1 MPKIHNIGP
10 TFLQLTKFPYEWDGK
25 LVVRGWT
32 QELTEPFR
40 TSSPFIVRLPKYR
53 ALVLGKWTGKKENE
67 EEAFNAAIERRDVT
81 EDDFTEEAG
90 WTPAPDSDREESLH
104 DLVSRFDIVDGAVD
118 VYNWQTY
125 YLLAEEPES
134 SGS

>member
-10 TFLQLTKFPYEWDGK
+10 LFVQVTNFPYNWEGK
-25 LVVRGWT
+25 AVVRGWT
-32 QELTEPFR
+32 QEIDDPYR
-40 TSSPFIVRLPKYR
+40 TATPFIVRLPKYK
-53 ALVLGKWTGKKENE
+53 ALVLGRWNGTRT
-67 EEAFNAAIERRDVT
+67 EAEALSMALETREVT

-90 WTPAPDSDREESLH
+90 WTPAPDSNREESLY

-125 YLLAEEPES
+125 YLLAEEPEP

>member
-10 TFLQLTKFPYEWDGK
+10 LFVQVTNFPYNWEGK
-25 LVVRGWT
+25 AIVRGWT
-32 QELTEPFR
+32 QEIDDPYR
-40 TSSPFIVRLPKYR
+40 TATPFILRLPKYK
-53 ALVLGKWTGKKENE
+53 ALVFGRWTGTKTE
-67 EEAFNAAIERRDVT
+67 EEALSMALKKREVT

-104 DLVSRFDIVDGAVD
+104 DLVARFDHVDGNLD

-125 YLLAEEPES
+125 YLLAEEPEP

>member
-10 TFLQLTKFPYEWDGK
+10 LFVQVTNFPYNWEGK
-25 LVVRGWT
+25 AIVRGWT
-32 QELTEPFR
+32 QEIDDPYR
-40 TSSPFIVRLPKYR
+40 TATPFILRLPKYK
-53 ALVLGKWTGKKENE
+53 ALVFGRWTGTKTE
-67 EEAFNAAIERRDVT
+67 EEALSMALKKREVT

-104 DLVSRFDIVDGAVD
+104 DLVARFDHVDGNLD